1 VSLRPRNAI
10 LALAAAAAIAA
21 GILLLPRRAPR
32 PARAAP
38 PVPDSRGLDASGRTK
53 AERLAVD
60 EAIVAF
66 RKDGLLVRAAEDGD
80 AAESDEHRDLEEV
93 YGSYHPFFVRGDL
106 DGDGRLD
113 FAQAFVEKGSSG
125 LWFHVA
131 VFFGTGDGTFQ
142 KPLWVERAISLG
154 AGDLSIERSLLVVTP
169 DLALDPTRRWRWETG
184 EKRFVDADD
193 VSRRAP
199 SEEDAPDEQPERK
212 PRTRV

>member
-1 VSLRPRNAI
+1 MSVQPRQVI
-10 LALAAAAAIAA
+10 FVLVGAAAIAA
-21 GILLLPRRAPR
+21 AALVLTKRTPR

-38 PVPDSRGLDASGRTK
+38 PAPDTRGLDASGRTK
-53 AERLAVD
+53 AERLAVE
-60 EAIVAF
+60 EALVAF
-66 RKDGLLVRAAEDGD
+66 RKEGLLLGAAEDGD

-113 FAQAFVEKGSSG
+113 FAQAFVEKGPSG
-125 LWFHVA
+125 SWFHVA

-142 KPLWVERAISLG
+142 KPLWVERAISLA
-154 AGDLSIERSLLVVTP
+154 AGDLSVERSLLIVTP
-169 DLALDPTRRWRWETG
+169 DLALDPTRRWRWEAG

-193 VSRRAP
+193 VSRRGPAD
-199 SEEDAPDEQPERK
+199 EDAPEETPDQK